1 MKVIYTE
8 KYAQVDLVQ
17 EFFSPLDKLVDATL
31 NNLINVLA
39 GDPKDPKERKK
50 LRPQNVRNWKRNN
63 IQKVYNENRKL
74 LLDVLDDPNV
84 PQETKLEMQKRLKE
98 ENLPI

>member
-39 GDPKDPKERKK
+39 GDPKERKK